1 MLMRPCDDPRLL
13 EGLRHACGP
22 LFIDA
27 LENPDVIAKV
37 ATSVLE
43 QILNGEKPFQNAFMS
58 GDLSA
63 QGNFKALRNFDAVFR
78 FS

>member
-1 MLMRPCDDPRLL
+1 M
-13 EGLRHACGP
+13 
-22 LFIDA
+22 
-27 LENPDVIAKV
+27 ENPDVIAKV